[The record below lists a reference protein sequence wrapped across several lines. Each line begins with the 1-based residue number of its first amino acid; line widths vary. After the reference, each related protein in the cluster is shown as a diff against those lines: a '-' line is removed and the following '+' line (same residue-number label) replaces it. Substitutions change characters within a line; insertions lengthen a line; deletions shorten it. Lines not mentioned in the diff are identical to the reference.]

1 MATQSSILSCLEN
14 PMDGGD
20 WWATAH
26 RVAKSRTRFS
36 DYITIQV
43 VYYCTFQST
52 VRLKNVLFFV
62 FSLCIIYVKSI
73 IDLSPYSSI

>member
-20 WWATAH
+20 WWATVH
-26 RVAKSRTRFS
+26 RVTKSRTRLS

-52 VRLKNVLFFV
+52 VRLKNIFCVFYVLFM
-62 FSLCIIYVKSI
+62 
-73 IDLSPYSSI
+73 

>member
-1 MATQSSILSCLEN
+1 
-14 PMDGGD
+14 MDGGD

-62 FSLCIIYVKSI
+62 FFYV
-73 IDLSPYSSI
+73 LFM